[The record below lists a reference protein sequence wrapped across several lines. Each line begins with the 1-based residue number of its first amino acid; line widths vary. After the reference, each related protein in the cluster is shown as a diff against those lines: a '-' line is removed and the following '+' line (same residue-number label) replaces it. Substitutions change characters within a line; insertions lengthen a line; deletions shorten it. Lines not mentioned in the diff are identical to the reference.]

1 VPRSISPQR
10 NEQPLV
16 SVGRRLTV
24 GVAALALAAT
34 GVLSACGNGVVKQRD
49 DTRPEPNASTEG
61 VRSVYPTA
69 PPPVPEGPA
78 VPQKSGAGQSQA
90 TGK

>member
-1 VPRSISPQR
+1 VPRSIAPQR
-10 NEQPLV
+10 NEQP
-16 SVGRRLTV
+16 SASTGRRLTV
-24 GVAALALAAT
+24 GIVALALAGT
-34 GVLSACGNGVVKQRD
+34 GVLSACGNAGLKQRD

-69 PPPVPEGPA
+69 PPPVPVGPV

>member
-1 VPRSISPQR
+1 VPRSIVPQR
-10 NEQPLV
+10 NEQP
-16 SVGRRLTV
+16 SPSTGRRLTV
-24 GVAALALAAT
+24 AVAALTLAAT
-34 GVLSACGNGVVKQRD
+34 GVLSACGNAGLKQRD

-69 PPPVPEGPA
+69 PPPVQQGPA
-78 VPQKSGAGQSQA
+78 VPQKSGAGQSEA